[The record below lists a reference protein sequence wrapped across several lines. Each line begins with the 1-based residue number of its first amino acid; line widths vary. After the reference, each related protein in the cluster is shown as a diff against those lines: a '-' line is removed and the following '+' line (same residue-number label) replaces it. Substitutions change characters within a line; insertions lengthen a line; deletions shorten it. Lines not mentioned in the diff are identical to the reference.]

1 MKYFI
6 SFLILLSVPAFADSR
21 TAADKFAP
29 KNKARRLE
37 EKIDGRV
44 FDGPLYDS
52 SSSGGD
58 KKNSYIGVNAYLWR
72 GSLEAVS
79 FLPKDRLDPFGGTI
93 STQWHAL
100 PEAPKE
106 QFRIEILILSQ
117 QMRSD
122 AVKVSIFK
130 RTKDSAGH
138 WKDVSVDPETVE
150 KFEEAILTKARAL
163 RIAEERK

>member
-6 SFLILLSVPAFADSR
+6 SLLLLLSVPAFTDSA
-21 TAADKFAP
+21 TAAEKFAP

-37 EKIDGRV
+37 EKIDGRI

-52 SSSGGD
+52 SASSGD
-58 KKNSYIGVNAYLWR
+58 KNNNCIGVNSYLWR
-72 GSLEAVS
+72 GGLEAVS

-93 STQWHAL
+93 STQWHVL

-106 QFRIEILILSQ
+106 QFRIEIFILSQ

-130 RTKDSAGH
+130 RMKDVNGH
-138 WKDVSVDPETVE
+138 WKDENVDPETIE